1 VNGRLRRIFLDTAP
15 LRFDRDYRW
24 LWSGQVVSG
33 MGNQITRIALP
44 FQVFV
49 LTGSTLAIGVLSLF
63 QLIPILVFALGAGSL
78 ADVVDRR
85 RLLMATQAG
94 LATCSLTLFLLAL
107 HGSPPV
113 VVLFAIA
120 AIAAGLAAVDQPA
133 RASSIPR
140 LVPPDRLP
148 AAIALNQLN
157 FQMASI
163 VGPAIGGLLIA
174 GVGLAGAYAV
184 DVVSFV
190 ATFAALVAIHPL
202 PPVGTVG
209 RAGLAAVREG
219 LRYVSERPVILASFV
234 VDLDAMI
241 FGMPTALFPVLALEV
256 FKTGP
261 AGFGLLAAAPAAGA
275 FFGAL
280 FSGWVS
286 HIHRTGRAI
295 LLAVVAWGLAI
306 TAFGLVTFSF
316 PLALFFLAAAGTAD
330 VFSAVF
336 RSTLVQLET
345 PDALRGRVTSIHT
358 LVVTSG
364 PRLGDIEASVVAAIV
379 NPQFAVVSGGVACL
393 VGVWVV
399 ARRFP
404 ALARH
409 VIGQPAAPDVA
420 RAT

>member
-15 LRFDRDYRW
+15 LRYDRDYRW

-33 MGNQITRIALP
+33 IGNQITRIALP

-49 LTGSTLAIGVLSLF
+49 LTGSTLAIGALSLF

-94 LATCSLTLFLLAL
+94 LAACSLALFLLAL

-113 VVLFAIA
+113 VALFAIA
-120 AIAAGLAAVDQPA
+120 AIAAGLSAVDQPA

-163 VGPAIGGLLIA
+163 VGPAVGGLLIA

-190 ATFAALVAIHPL
+190 ATFAALVAIRPL

-219 LRYVSERPVILASFV
+219 LRYVAERPVILASFV

-241 FGMPTALFPVLALEV
+241 FGMPTALFPVLALDV

-275 FFGAL
+275 FLGAL

-286 HIHRTGRAI
+286 HVRRTGRAI

-316 PLALFFLAAAGTAD
+316 PLALFFLAAAGAAD

-364 PRLGDIEASVVAAIV
+364 PRLGDIEASVVAALV

-393 VGVWVV
+393 VGAWVV

-404 ALARH
+404 ELARH
-409 VIGQPAAPDVA
+409 VIGQRPAPDA
-420 RAT
+420 RTT